1 MCALSNPYSR
11 DIDQNLLLGDLTCSS
26 LYRRFISNLLTI
38 RCSSYNRFVTVAG
51 RALRNSLNEKERAV
65 AARRG
70 DSALKYTTYEN
81 GVPVGFKAINEESK

>member
-11 DIDQNLLLGDLTCSS
+11 DIDQNVSCCLEIS
-26 LYRRFISNLLTI
+26 LVRRYIVD
-38 RCSSYNRFVTVAG
+38 CSSYNRFVTVAG

>member
-1 MCALSNPYSR
+1 MSAAAWRS
-11 DIDQNLLLGDLTCSS
+11 
-26 LYRRFISNLLTI
+26 LLTI
-38 RCSSYNRFVTVAG
+38 HCSSYNRFVTVAG